1 MLQKIW
7 QIYIYKK
14 DYHPLT
20 VNIINIFKIS
30 DYLFFLMEYV
40 NGITFRKYLNLLKR
54 NNRDINELK
63 FYVPS
68 LACVLDYLQKK
79 TNNSQ
84 RCETR

>member
-7 QIYIYKK
+7 QNLYIKK

-20 VNIINIFKIS
+20 VNIINTFKTL
-30 DYLFFLMEYV
+30 DYFFFLMEYID
-40 NGITFRKYLNLLKR
+40 GITFRKYLNLLKR

-68 LACVLDYLQKK
+68 LACVLDYL
-79 TNNSQ
+79 
-84 RCETR
+84 